1 MKVTVI
7 GIGHIGLPLAL
18 TIDKNTTFQ
27 VQAFDVNEDALAQLI
42 VRSANFME
50 DGIDELLQTH
60 QVHTTTFIQKSEVY
74 IVTVGTP
81 VSNHFQPDTSMVS
94 DVVWHLFEQKLMDK
108 SLLVLRSTV
117 PIGYTMNIAERALVD
132 YGMVINDDYYLA
144 YCPERIA
151 EGVALKELESHPQ
164 LIGTDSVYD
173 ASYYAAQAVFRWVPC
188 HSMTFK
194 EAEFAK
200 LATNTYRAMHFAVAS
215 YLQMAGMKHG
225 VDFISVRDTMM
236 EGYPR
241 LKHLPKPGFTAGPCL
256 RKDFA
261 MLGRP
266 GDLAFQ
272 SYMVNEEYPRWVAE
286 TSVWKGAKVVILGAG
301 FKDNSDDVRDSLVET
316 LFVEV
321 RHITGEDPIVVDPA
335 LPYWHRYTFS
345 NGEVFVNNDVEFLD
359 GKQVDVVIFG
369 NPLSQHLD
377 TLEPILRRGAI
388 FVDPSG
394 YFADYQLNT
403 ALNIM

>member
-27 VQAFDVNEDALAQLI
+27 VQAFDINEDALAQLL

-50 DGIDELLQTH
+50 EGIEELLQTH
-60 QVHTTTFIQKSEVY
+60 QIYTTSFIQKSEVY

-81 VSNHFQPDTSMVS
+81 VTNHFQPDTSMVD

-173 ASYYAAQAVFRWVPC
+173 ASYFAAQTVFKWVPC

-225 VDFISVRDTMM
+225 VDFIDVRDKMM
-236 EGYPR
+236 NSYPR
-241 LKHLPKPGFTAGPCL
+241 LSHLPAPGLTGGPCL

-272 SYMVNEEYPRWVAE
+272 SYMVNEDYPRWVVE
-286 TSVWKGAKVVILGAG
+286 TSVKQGSRVLILGIG
-301 FKDNSDDVRDSLVET
+301 FKDNSDDIRDSLVET
-316 LFVEV
+316 LYAEAKRVSGIQPTV
-321 RHITGEDPIVVDPA
+321 YDPILQPWT
-335 LPYWHRYTFS
+335 YCTFS
-345 NGEVFVNNDVEFLD
+345 SGEKVGIVDRETAEEMDFDVI
-359 GKQVDVVIFG
+359 IFG
-369 NPLSQHLD
+369 NPLTKYSEVVHKIMCKSAL
-377 TLEPILRRGAI
+377 
-388 FVDPSG
+388 FVDPFG
-394 YFADYQLNT
+394 YLMSYQVDNSSF
-403 ALNIM
+403 